1 MKLSAFL
8 LSFGWALLA
17 LAIGAA
23 SLGAESLDLQA
34 EKTLVLWG
42 GESGGQFGNAV
53 AAGDFDGDG
62 IDDLAVGAPAAGGT
76 AGEPMAGRVY
86 LFFGRA
92 GRELAGGFRAAETA
106 DLVIVGAYSR
116 HQIGMRLAAGDM
128 DGDGRD
134 DLAVGTMYGTGP
146 DGHRAGCGEARVFFG
161 RPRDE
166 LPERID
172 LAESEADITLYG
184 AETHDRFAGEMA
196 FGDLDGDGLQDLAI
210 GAFYGDGP
218 IGDRYHA
225 GEVSLLFGDKRSRLP
240 RVVDRASD
248 RLPTIFGPEPTDTF
262 GRAIATGDVDGDG
275 REDLVVGAYYGD
287 GPGNTRINAGET
299 FLVFGRERSAFPEG
313 LDLAEGGATI
323 LHGEEDGDVSGRSVS
338 TADLDGDGLKD
349 LLIGAHLSP
358 CRSSAGSPGKCGAV
372 YVVFGRTRA
381 SWPRALDL
389 RTDADARI
397 EAMAENDQ
405 LGWPIAGGRWGS
417 EGDVALLFARGS
429 DGGDLR
435 RSKAGELF
443 VLGRCSR
450 EDLARAETIRS
461 AARFSLVG
469 LDERDRIAADA
480 VLLDWNGDG
489 RPEIALGVPVAAG
502 EKNLLP
508 QCGEVAI
515 WSRR

>member
-1 MKLSAFL
+1 
-8 LSFGWALLA
+8 
-17 LAIGAA
+17 
-23 SLGAESLDLQA
+23 
-34 EKTLVLWG
+34 
-42 GESGGQFGNAV
+42 
-53 AAGDFDGDG
+53 
-62 IDDLAVGAPAAGGT
+62 
-76 AGEPMAGRVY
+76 
-86 LFFGRA
+86 
-92 GRELAGGFRAAETA
+92 
-106 DLVIVGAYSR
+106 
-116 HQIGMRLAAGDM
+116 
-128 DGDGRD
+128 
-134 DLAVGTMYGTGP
+134 MYGTGP

-172 LAESEADITLYG
+172 LSESEADITLYG

-240 RVVDRASD
+240 RVVDRARD
-248 RLPTIFGPEPTDTF
+248 RLPTVFGPEASDTF

-275 REDLVVGAYYGD
+275 REDLIVGAYYGD

-299 FLVFGRERSAFPEG
+299 FLVFGRERSAFPDV
-313 LDLAEGGATI
+313 LDLAEEGATI
-323 LHGEEDGDVSGRSVS
+323 LYGEQDGDVSGRSVA
-338 TADLDGDGLKD
+338 TADLDGDGLRD
-349 LLIGAHLSP
+349 LLIGAHLARF
-358 CRSSAGSPGKCGAV
+358 RSSPSSQGNCGAV
-372 YVVFGRTRA
+372 YVVFGRARD
-381 SWPRALDL
+381 SWPRAIDL
-389 RTDADARI
+389 RIDADARI
-397 EAMAENDQ
+397 EAEEENDQ
-405 LGWPIAGGRWGS
+405 LGWPIAGGSWGS
-417 EGDVALLFARGS
+417 EGDVALVFARGS
-429 DGGDLR
+429 NGGDLR

-450 EDLARAETIRS
+450 EDLARAEMIRS

-469 LDERDRIAADA
+469 LDERDRAAADA

-489 RPEIALGVPVAAG
+489 RSEIALGVPEAAG

-508 QCGEVAI
+508 QCGEVVI